1 MLPETLLSQEQ
12 TQALSQF
19 IAVLDYLAVAVFAIS
34 GALVA
39 ARREMDLLSFV
50 FIGTVTGIGGG
61 TLRDLILGVRPVF
74 WVTQPQSLMICI
86 VASVATFWA
95 ARLLS
100 SRYRALLWMDAVGVG
115 MYAVTGA
122 HKAAILGAAPVVC
135 TLMGVM
141 TAAFGGLMRDIMC
154 GERSLLFN
162 REVYATAAI
171 AGASTYLLLRAF
183 DLPLELQAA
192 GGFCVGFGLR
202 AGAILWG
209 WSLPAYR
216 RPSLPLDG
224 PDGRSDDPPDRSTPD
239 RKDWT

>member
-1 MLPETLLSQEQ
+1 MQADTLLSLDQS
-12 TQALSQF
+12 L
-19 IAVLDYLAVAVFAIS
+19 AVAHVITLIDMTAVAVFAIS

-39 ARREMDLLSFV
+39 ARRQMDLLSFV
-50 FIGTVTGIGGG
+50 FVGTVTGIGGG
-61 TLRDLILGVRPVF
+61 TLRDLILGVRPV
-74 WVTQPQSLMICI
+74 WVTQPDYLVICI
-86 VASVATFWA
+86 VASVLTFWA

-122 HKAAILGAAPVVC
+122 QKAAQLGAAPVVC
-135 TLMGVM
+135 ALMGVM

-154 GERSLLFN
+154 GEKSLLFN

-171 AGASTYLLLRAF
+171 LGATVYLILRAL
-183 DLPLELQAA
+183 DLPMEIQAA
-192 GGFCVGFGLR
+192 GGFCAGFGLR
-202 AGAILWG
+202 AGAILYG

-224 PDGRSDDPPDRSTPD
+224 PDGRD
-239 RKDWT
+239 